1 MELPD
6 YITWNERIKVLEKE
20 VDEIKKKLHEIEVVL
35 CMQ

>member
-6 YITWNERIKVLEKE
+6 YITWNERIEALEKE
-20 VDEIKKKLHEIEVVL
+20 VDEIKKKLREIEVVL